1 LSNFAGANLIGFK
14 MKTHRNNC
22 GIWMV
27 VILVA
32 ALVAACSSTEVEPKD
47 GPCRELEEIDS
58 LMWKQPDSAF

>member
-1 LSNFAGANLIGFK
+1 
-14 MKTHRNNC
+14 
-22 GIWMV
+22 MV

-47 GPCRELEEIDS
+47 GPCRELEENDS

>member
-1 LSNFAGANLIGFK
+1 
-14 MKTHRNNC
+14 
-22 GIWMV
+22 MV